1 MNDVFGHVKGDQ
13 MIRHCYELIHEAL
26 DTDLIYRTVA
36 EINNDIAAIVRVN
49 AADFVQAERF
59 L

>member
-1 MNDVFGHVKGDQ
+1 MLGN
-13 MIRHCYELIHEAL
+13 
-26 DTDLIYRTVA
+26 TVA